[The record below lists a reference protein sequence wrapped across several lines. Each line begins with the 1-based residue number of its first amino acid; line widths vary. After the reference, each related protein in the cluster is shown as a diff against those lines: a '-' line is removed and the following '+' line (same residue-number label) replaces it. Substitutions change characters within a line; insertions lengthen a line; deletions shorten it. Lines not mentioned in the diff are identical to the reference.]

1 MSWMM
6 LWKLVLLISIGCFA
20 IMAVIVTIGG
30 ALDIRELFRRLKE
43 GKDK

>member
-6 LWKLVLLISIGCFA
+6 LWKLVLLMSIGCFA

-30 ALDIRELFRRLKE
+30 AFNIRKLFRRLRANE
-43 GKDK
+43 DE